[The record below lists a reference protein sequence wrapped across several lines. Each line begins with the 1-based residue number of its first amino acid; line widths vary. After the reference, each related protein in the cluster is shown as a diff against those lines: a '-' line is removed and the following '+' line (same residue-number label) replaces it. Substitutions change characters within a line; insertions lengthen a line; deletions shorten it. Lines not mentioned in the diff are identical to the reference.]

1 MGAGVRAVRLRG
13 APLAAPL
20 DPAPDPCAAAQGA
33 TRAHTPHPAP
43 AHPADALSFP
53 SAAPHTQLRLISP
66 YRHPPPQ
73 PEPQPLP
80 AAAAGDEAPAPKAA
94 WFGPLRALASRR
106 EVWAICIAQ
115 FCGSWGLYGLISWLP
130 TYFSDQFGVSMADL
144 PAFTFLP
151 YIIQGGVGLG
161 VGALADKLL
170 ERGWSRLLVRRVLQ
184 VAGMVAPAVA
194 LLAAVSLAGEK
205 SVQTAAILV
214 VRPNISALLLPPA
227 AVQRSA
233 AHRSECARPLTSL
246 PGDFPRRSACRTLA
260 WA

>member
-1 MGAGVRAVRLRG
+1 MWSPNPEIAHRRRRHHLKPHSL
-13 APLAAPL
+13 AP
-20 DPAPDPCAAAQGA
+20 PA
-33 TRAHTPHPAP
+33 
-43 AHPADALSFP
+43 S
-53 SAAPHTQLRLISP
+53 
-66 YRHPPPQ
+66 PPQ
-73 PEPQPLP
+73 PEPAPSFLP
-80 AAAAGDEAPAPKAA
+80 SGGKAKPS
-94 WFGPLRALASRR
+94 WLGPLRALATRR

-184 VAGMVAPAVA
+184 CAGMVAPAAA
-194 LLAAVSLAGEK
+194 LLAAVSLAGEN

-214 VRPNISALLLPPA
+214 VRDSNQLFPA
-227 AVQRSA
+227 RWFTHLCQHA
-233 AHRSECARPLTSL
+233 ATTRRHR
-246 PGDFPRRSACRTLA
+246 
-260 WA
+260 